1 MSYWSGSYGGWAPR
15 KSVAERRADAARAIR
30 NAARQGKAMS
40 PVVLAGK
47 QIAQTFWGKAWCAN
61 LERYQDFA
69 YRLDRGRSYLRSGS
83 VIDLQIEPGAIAAKV
98 SGSSLYDVAIKI
110 TAVTPAAWRALQR
123 DCAGGVGSRIDLL
136 SGRLSDTVMTRL
148 CADQKGLFPAP
159 SAIQFTCS
167 CPDYATMC
175 KHVAAVMYG
184 VGARLDHGPELLFTL
199 RRVSLDELLASAVSE
214 LPPALAPGRA
224 LAAEGLASLFGIELA
239 EPSPSAG
246 PRAAK
251 TSATRTLTP
260 AARGARPS
268 AAQPAANA
276 STAKQPPAKRGAKA
290 LAVEPLAA
298 PPAANAS
305 TAKQPPAK
313 RGAKAL
319 AVEPLAAQQPHAKLA
334 AKQSPA
340 KQPPARLV
348 AKQPPAR
355 LDAKQ
360 QPARLVAKQPP
371 ARLVAKQPPARL
383 AAKQPPARLVA
394 KQLPAKLAAKQ
405 LPAKQPRA
413 PLTAK

>member
-159 SAIQFTCS
+159 SAI
-167 CPDYATMC
+167 
-175 KHVAAVMYG
+175 
-184 VGARLDHGPELLFTL
+184 
-199 RRVSLDELLASAVSE
+199 
-214 LPPALAPGRA
+214 
-224 LAAEGLASLFGIELA
+224 
-239 EPSPSAG
+239 
-246 PRAAK
+246 
-251 TSATRTLTP
+251 
-260 AARGARPS
+260 
-268 AAQPAANA
+268 
-276 STAKQPPAKRGAKA
+276 
-290 LAVEPLAA
+290 
-298 PPAANAS
+298 
-305 TAKQPPAK
+305 
-313 RGAKAL
+313 
-319 AVEPLAAQQPHAKLA
+319 
-334 AKQSPA
+334 
-340 KQPPARLV
+340 
-348 AKQPPAR
+348 
-355 LDAKQ
+355 
-360 QPARLVAKQPP
+360 
-371 ARLVAKQPPARL
+371 
-383 AAKQPPARLVA
+383 
-394 KQLPAKLAAKQ
+394 
-405 LPAKQPRA
+405 
-413 PLTAK
+413 